1 MSKVSSMFR
10 RFMKEESGATMVE
23 YGVMVAVIAAVS
35 IVVVRSIGNKTNN
48 AFSAVDSA
56 LTP

>member
-1 MSKVSSMFR
+1 MSKLQSTFR
-10 RFMKEESGATMVE
+10 RFVKEESGATMVE

-35 IVVVRSIGNKTNN
+35 IVIVRSIGLKTNN

>member
-10 RFMKEESGATMVE
+10 RFVKEESGATMVE